1 MQTDN
6 FGRLRKPPKIANT
19 YPILVQMESLDV
31 EFILFFQRP
40 EAQPKIGQFRKFN
53 LVSPIAK
60 SPKSATFGNQ
70 ASSQLKVVFIRGLFH
85 RYPLG

>member
-1 MQTDN
+1 
-6 FGRLRKPPKIANT
+6 
-19 YPILVQMESLDV
+19 MESLDA

-60 SPKSATFGNQ
+60 SPKSATFTTFGNQ
-70 ASSQLKVVFIRGLFH
+70 ASSQLKVLFRRGLFH